1 MDEWFTEHNSPT
13 EQMRWKI
20 RKVLFEGKSEFQ
32 EVRIIE
38 THDYGTMLI
47 LDGVVQVSEK
57 DEAGYHEM
65 LAHVPLYSHPDP
77 RRVLIIGGGDGGT
90 LRDVLQHPGIEKAVM
105 VEIDGMVVEQC
116 RRHFPTLAGGFS
128 DPRAE
133 LIIGDGVAHVH
144 QAPDAFYDVVL
155 VDGTDPLGPGE
166 GLFNSEFYRQ
176 VSRILTPGGITATHT
191 SENPLIKPW
200 VVETLVK
207 KLAGIFPN
215 TCLFRSEIPIYHT
228 GSWYFAIASK
238 GDDPRLAPFPTERF
252 GNHRGV
258 RKYYTEAIHRAAF
271 AMPAHVEELLARCR

>member
-1 MDEWFTEHNSPT
+1 MEEWFTEHNSPT
-13 EQMRWKI
+13 EQVRWKI
-20 RKVLFEGKSEFQ
+20 RRVLFEGKSEFQ
-32 EVRIIE
+32 TIRIIE

-65 LAHVPLYSHPDP
+65 LAHVPLYSHPNP

-90 LRDVLQHPGIEKAVM
+90 LREVLNHPGVEQAVM

-116 RRHFPTLAGGFS
+116 RRHFPALAGGFN
-128 DPRAE
+128 DPRTE
-133 LIIGDGVAHVH
+133 LIIGDGVAHVN
-144 QAPDAFYDVVL
+144 QAPDASYDVVL

-166 GLFNSEFYRQ
+166 GLFNSDFYSH
-176 VSRILTPGGITATHT
+176 VSRILTEDGLTATHT

-228 GSWYFAIASK
+228 GSWYFALGSK
-238 GDDPRLAPFPTERF
+238 GNDPRTSSFPVDRF
-252 GNHRGV
+252 LKHATPRN
-258 RKYYTEAIHRAAF
+258 YYNEAIHRAAF
-271 AMPAHVEELLARCR
+271 AMPSHVEELLSRCQ